1 MKRAVISCGGGNR
14 VGELCD
20 MAAYEMVRQNLA
32 DKKVCTGKFIKG
44 EDFIVRTLNRYDQ
57 ITILEACSSLCVSEK
72 IIALLPEKNIQV
84 ICLPRQGFTKDN
96 IKDVHE
102 SLDILM
108 AKLHA
113 YFQKVA

>member
-20 MAAYEMVRQNLA
+20 IAAYEMVRQNLA
-32 DKKVCTGKFIKG
+32 NKKICTGKFIKG
-44 EDFIVRTLNRYDQ
+44 DEYIVRLLSRYDH
-57 ITILEACSSLCVSEK
+57 ITVLEACSSLCVSERLVE
-72 IIALLPEKNIQV
+72 LLPEKNIKT
-84 ICLPRQGFTKDN
+84 ICLPKQGFTKDN
-96 IKDVHE
+96 IGDLQA

-113 YFQKVA
+113 YFKKVV